1 MRKYHCPKCKNETFE
16 EVSVD
21 VTLSFRLKNT
31 GDGLDYDEMTA
42 VDGGYV
48 SRIQCESC
56 GFTFTA
62 DDGYPIDNLEDFV
75 GELEELGAYKDE

>member
-1 MRKYHCPKCKNETFE
+1 MRKYFCPKCKNETFE

-31 GDGLDYDEMTA
+31 GDGLDYDEMTSA
-42 VDGGYV
+42 EGGYV
-48 SRIQCESC
+48 SRIQCEEC
-56 GFTFTA
+56 GLSFTA

-75 GELEELGAYKDE
+75 AELEELGAYKDE